1 MTPLARIE
9 ALKAKAATFDSP
21 DAAACTLFDEAM
33 ALASELAAESEWR
46 PVSEEPELPGRY
58 LVRFEDDGMSWLSD
72 EDWNGE
78 RWSANRKCIT
88 HWRPMPRGPER

>member
-1 MTPLARIE
+1 VRPLERIE

-46 PVSEEPELPGRY
+46 SVSEEPPSAGWYIVASAHGFVYESHWSGTRWRDRELTT
-58 LVRFEDDGMSWLSD
+58 
-72 EDWNGE
+72 
-78 RWSANRKCIT
+78 T